1 VISLAGQLAGPPN
14 LKKPTTLRGVVGVWN
29 CESSDYI
36 RGRDGACLHAVG
48 FLARSE
54 RLEHNQ
60 CHGLFLSF
68 LRSSSLNSISLFCGD
83 GATRFTF
90 TDSVRGE
97 VAVKDQLE
105 SVVFQMY
112 RTGVRCSEAV
122 REFQRAFI
130 ITVLKDQNG
139 NQCKAA
145 ERLGM
150 HRNTLRRTIR
160 DLDIDIGPTR
170 AIGQRRPPRPDVL
183 LPPVRRRAT

>member
-1 VISLAGQLAGPPN
+1 VICPAGQLAGPPN

-48 FLARSE
+48 FLARSQ

-60 CHGLFLSF
+60 CHGLFLACLPFSSF
-68 LRSSSLNSISLFCGD
+68 NSLSFCGD
-83 GATRFTF
+83 GTTRFTF
-90 TDSVRGE
+90 TDSVKGE

-122 REFQRAFI
+122 REF
-130 ITVLKDQNG
+130 
-139 NQCKAA
+139 
-145 ERLGM
+145 
-150 HRNTLRRTIR
+150 RRPLSSRYSKIKKGISVKPPSDLAYTGIRYACTIR

-183 LPPVRRRAT
+183 MPTVRRRAT

>member
-1 VISLAGQLAGPPN
+1 MISLAGQLAGPPN

-36 RGRDGACLHAVG
+36 RGRDGACFHAVG

-68 LRSSSLNSISLFCGD
+68 LRYSSLKYPFRSFAFGHAQQNS
-83 GATRFTF
+83 
-90 TDSVRGE
+90 VNPEGE
-97 VAVKDQLE
+97 DVVVKDHLE
-105 SVVFQMY
+105 NLVLQMY
-112 RTGVRCSEAV
+112 EAGVRCSEAV
-122 REFQRAFI
+122 REFQKAFI
-130 ITVLKDQNG
+130 LTVLKDQRG

-145 ERLGM
+145 EKLGM
-150 HRNTLRRTIR
+150 HRNTLRRTIQ

-170 AIGQRRPPRPDVL
+170 ATGRRQPTRSEIL
-183 LPPVRRRAT
+183 MPPVRRRAT